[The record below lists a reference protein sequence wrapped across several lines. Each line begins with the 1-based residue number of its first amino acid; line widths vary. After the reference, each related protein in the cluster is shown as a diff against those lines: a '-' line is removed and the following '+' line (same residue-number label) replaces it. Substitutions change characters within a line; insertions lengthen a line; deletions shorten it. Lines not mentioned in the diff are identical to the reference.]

1 MQQLKTKPQAQ
12 QSFAWLGQ
20 AVSGVLLTAILGLH
34 MYFQHFQAAG
44 LLNAGEV
51 IGHITSPL
59 IFGLEILFI
68 IVVTYHALLGV
79 RAILFDLSLAEATR
93 RKVSLD
99 LTILGGLTA
108 GYGVILAI
116 LIRSQG

>member
-1 MQQLKTKPQAQ
+1 MEQLKTKTQAQ
-12 QSFAWLGQ
+12 PSFAWLGQ
-20 AVSGVLLTAILGLH
+20 AVSGVLLIVILGLH
-34 MYFQHFQAAG
+34 LYFQHFQAAG

-51 IGHITSPL
+51 IAHVTSPL
-59 IFGLEILFI
+59 IFGLEILFV

-93 RKVSLD
+93 RKFNLG

-108 GYGVILAI
+108 GYGLILAV

>member
-1 MQQLKTKPQAQ
+1 MSQLKTKTQPRP
-12 QSFAWLGQ
+12 SFAWLGQ
-20 AVSGVLLTAILGLH
+20 AVSGVLLIVILGLH

-44 LLNAGEV
+44 LLNAGEAV
-51 IGHITSPL
+51 AHISAPI
-59 IFGLEILFI
+59 IFGLEILFV

-79 RAILFDLSLAEATR
+79 KAILFDLSRAEAAR
-93 RKVSLD
+93 RKITLG
-99 LTILGGLTA
+99 LTILGVITA